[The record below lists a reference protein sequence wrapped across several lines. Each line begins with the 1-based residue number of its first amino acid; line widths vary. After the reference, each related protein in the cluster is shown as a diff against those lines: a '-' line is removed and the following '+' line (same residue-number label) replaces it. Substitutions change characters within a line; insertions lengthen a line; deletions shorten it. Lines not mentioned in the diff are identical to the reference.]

1 MTLLVPVVASLV
13 AWVALDEALDT
24 VQVAAI
30 GAVVAGLAVVVLN
43 QQRPTPVTPPQAP
56 LTSATDAD

>member
-1 MTLLVPVVASLV
+1 
-13 AWVALDEALDT
+13 
-24 VQVAAI
+24 
-30 GAVVAGLAVVVLN
+30 VVLS

>member
-1 MTLLVPVVASLV
+1 
-13 AWVALDEALDT
+13 
-24 VQVAAI
+24 
-30 GAVVAGLAVVVLN
+30 VVVLS